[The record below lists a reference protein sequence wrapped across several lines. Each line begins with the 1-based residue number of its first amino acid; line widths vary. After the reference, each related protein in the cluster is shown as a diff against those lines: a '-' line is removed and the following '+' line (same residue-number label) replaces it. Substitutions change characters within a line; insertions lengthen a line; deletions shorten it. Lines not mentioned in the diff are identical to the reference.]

1 MNFTCSLPTAFTELV
16 RTILK
21 AYNLDL
27 NRDYLWLRLDK
38 DDSDEILI
46 IEKLDKYRATVSS
59 HKVEQDIEIP
69 LISLEFLIESSFESD
84 NGNGTGYREIWCP
97 LSLRMGEGEETE
109 RSLPL
114 VLKASLRPTSM
125 RE

>member
-46 IEKLDKYRATVSS
+46 IEKLDK
-59 HKVEQDIEIP
+59 
-69 LISLEFLIESSFESD
+69 
-84 NGNGTGYREIWCP
+84 
-97 LSLRMGEGEETE
+97 
-109 RSLPL
+109 
-114 VLKASLRPTSM
+114 
-125 RE
+125 